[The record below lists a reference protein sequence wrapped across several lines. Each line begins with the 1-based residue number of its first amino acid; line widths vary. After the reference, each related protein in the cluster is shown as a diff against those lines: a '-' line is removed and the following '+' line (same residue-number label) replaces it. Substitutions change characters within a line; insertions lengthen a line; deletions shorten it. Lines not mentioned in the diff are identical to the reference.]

1 MKRIHILTLLS
12 AWSALGGLTS
22 CEDSSGK
29 EATMETTKTAPATTN
44 TDLVRLTPTQL
55 KTVNVDMVTFEERAL
70 KPIIHANG
78 VIKLLPD
85 SKAEVSSH
93 IEGKIDQ
100 IYVREGQS
108 VRKGQPIVR
117 LSSFQLLELQN
128 DYAAAHADVEFLEA
142 EYKRQDELRKSNI
155 GVLAQYQSADSK
167 LKAARARE
175 MALKD
180 KLQMIGIGTAN
191 IIHQRQVS
199 LTSGLV
205 IRAPIDGYV
214 SKFYENIGSLVQPQT
229 LLAEIINPNRIEA
242 NVFVY
247 EKDADYI
254 REGQPIELRFVNRS
268 IAPVHGKVVYIA
280 RSVNDENR
288 AITLHVNFNR
298 PKNELIAA
306 DMNVQA
312 RIIGAGEHISH
323 QTLPRTALLD
333 DGDGK
338 FIFVTNQP
346 NSDTITFRKQKVEV
360 TSQGDQY
367 IEVKPVGKLP
377 ANVKVANNNVLAL
390 EAERK
395 KNE

>member
-29 EATMETTKTAPATTN
+29 EATTETTKTAPATTN

-247 EKDADYI
+247 EKEADYI